1 MSLGVFPNKW
11 KESFISPVFK
21 KAARYIKENY
31 RPVSLLSCVSK
42 IMERVV
48 FNGLYNFFKDN
59 GILTP
64 RNSGFKERDSTIN
77 QLIHLCDNIYHGLD
91 DSKDVCLVFL
101 DVSKAFDKVYHPAL
115 LHKLESY
122 GIEGDLLAWLAS
134 YLKGRRQKVVI
145 NGVSSDWNEINASVP
160 QGSILGPLLFLVYVN
175 DLVDDLISTPYLFAD
190 DTSLFMTIDPL
201 NVDRTFNQVNRDLSL
216 LSEWAWQWRVTFN
229 ASKTVY
235 MIITN
240 KTQDQNYPDLYL
252 DGTKLTKV
260 ISHKHLG
267 VTLTHNM
274 KWGIHIDA
282 AISKANKRLH
292 GIRRIRFLITRK
304 ARILLYKALVL
315 PLLEYGNILYDNCS
329 MYLKQRL
336 ESVQRQAALV
346 CTCAFRNAGYTNLL
360 TELGWPSLEER
371 RKYFRL
377 TTMYKM
383 VNSHVPEYL
392 CNLAPATVGAR
403 VNYNLRNGANL
414 SLIKTNHVKT

>member
-282 AISKANKRLH
+282 AISKANIRLH
-292 GIRRIRFLITRK
+292 GIRRIRFLITRE

-315 PLLEYGNILYDNCS
+315 PVLEYGNILYDNCS